1 MRLVCRQGGQT
12 GKAETMGLR
21 NCMMALI
28 FSVGASLCLG
38 QSSAFADALD
48 DAIAFLSE
56 KGVKQAG
63 QLLDRTNVE
72 KLQYVSLPAAAA
84 ISDDDLHH
92 FVALPNLTG
101 LDLSQSLI
109 TDAGLETIVQIE
121 RLQNLKLF
129 RVNISDEGIA
139 NLGALPN
146 LGVLNLDSTPIS
158 GRALEAISGFPKLYS
173 LTLTSTDVDAAGLAA
188 LQNLHSL
195 NSLYLVRLKSFTPD
209 MIAAIAPHPNLATLS
224 LTFNPVGSSIR
235 DLVGSKVQHL
245 NFLNA
250 KVNDEDG
257 VVLGELS
264 ELVNLSAN
272 GNPIGDAT
280 MAAMAGLPKLNVL
293 QIPGT
298 AVTDAA
304 GPDFA
309 RMTRLRTLWID
320 ETSVGDAFVADLADL
335 PLQTLSLR
343 KTAITD
349 ESLKVLAGIQTLKN
363 ITLSDTAVTEAGVAA
378 LQAALPGAR
387 IRN

>member
-1 MRLVCRQGGQT
+1 ML
-12 GKAETMGLR
+12 
-21 NCMMALI
+21 ALT
-28 FSVGASLCLG
+28 FGVGTSLCLG
-38 QSSAFADALD
+38 QSSAFADTLD

-56 KGVKQAG
+56 KGVQQAG
-63 QLLDRTNVE
+63 QPLDRTNVE

-84 ISDDDLHH
+84 ITDDDLHH
-92 FVALPNLTG
+92 FVALPNLIG

-109 TDAGLETIVQIE
+109 TDAGLETIAQIE
-121 RLQNLKLF
+121 RLKNLKLF
-129 RVNISDEGIA
+129 RVNVSDQGIA
-139 NLGALPN
+139 ALGALPN
-146 LGVLNLDSTPIS
+146 LDMLNLDSTPIS
-158 GRALEAISGFPKLYS
+158 GRALETISSFPKLRS
-173 LTLTSTDVDAAGLAA
+173 LTLTSTDIDAAGLAA
-188 LQNLHSL
+188 LQNLSSL
-195 NSLYLVRLKSFTPD
+195 NTLNLAKLKSFTPD

-280 MAAMAGLPKLNVL
+280 IAAIAGLPKLNLL
-293 QIPGT
+293 QIPAT